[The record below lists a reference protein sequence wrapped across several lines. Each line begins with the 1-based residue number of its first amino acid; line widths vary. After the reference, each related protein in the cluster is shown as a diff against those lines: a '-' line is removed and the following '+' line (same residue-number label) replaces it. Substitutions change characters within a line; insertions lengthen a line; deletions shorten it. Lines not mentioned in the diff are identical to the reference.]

1 MTVLSGPRYEHLHT
15 ADISSGPTSLSS
27 SFFCICTKRP
37 LSSFS
42 MIMAFPSLKSI
53 SRRWKGVS
61 SR

>member
-1 MTVLSGPRYEHLHT
+1 MQT

-42 MIMAFPSLKSI
+42 MIMAFPSLKMM